1 MGEGMSEVRKKTISV
16 YEETWYKLWE
26 LKVKMKVKSLAEV
39 VKALIEK
46 CMV

>member
-1 MGEGMSEVRKKTISV
+1 MGEDVSESRKKTISV

-26 LKVKMKVKSLAEV
+26 LKVKLKVKSLAEV
-39 VKALIEK
+39 VKTLVEK